1 VTTTRSRRAIATAI
15 AALAAAASLVLA
27 PAAQAAPTESG
38 IQPLGTNAGIQP
50 LGTNVGIQPLV
61 DGGDDVARATVP
73 QAAQQRAET
82 YWTPERL
89 RSAKPGDLLLA
100 GRDLA
105 EATGDVARGVEKV
118 VRGTVASTSKGLLGL
133 DLLADGGGAL
143 YDGGG
148 AVVRTTGKVFFT
160 LGGTN
165 YQCSGSSVVSG
176 SDSLVQTAGHCL
188 NEGPGAFATNF
199 VFIPQYRDG
208 AAPFGQ
214 FTATE
219 LFTTEQW
226 RTAGDLDYD
235 VGYAKVGTANGSTL
249 ADAVGAQGIGFNLER
264 GAEMYAFGYP
274 AAAPYDG
281 SKLAWCFGTVAADP
295 LGSAD
300 QGLTCDMTGGS
311 SGGPWFIDYD
321 AASGIGTLNS
331 LNSFKYNLAL
341 LNGRMYGPY
350 FGSVIEDLYT
360 TAAAA

>member
-1 VTTTRSRRAIATAI
+1 MTTTRSRRAIATAI

-27 PAAQAAPTESG
+27 PAAQAAPVE
-38 IQPLGTNAGIQP
+38 AGIQP
-50 LGTNVGIQPLV
+50 LATNDGIQPLV
-61 DGGDDVARATVP
+61 DGADDVARAAVSA
-73 QAAQQRAET
+73 AAQDRAST

-89 RSAKPGDLLLA
+89 RSATPGDALLV

-105 EATGDVARGVEKV
+105 DATGDVVRGAEKV
-118 VRGTVASTSKGLLGL
+118 VRGTVAKPGGGLLGTG
-133 DLLADGGGAL
+133 LLADGGGEL
-143 YDGGG
+143 YTGGG
-148 AVVRTTGKVFFT
+148 AVVKTTGKVFFT

-165 YQCSGSSVVSG
+165 YQCSGSSVVAG
-176 SDSLVQTAGHCL
+176 SESLVQTAGHCL

-226 RTAGDLDYD
+226 RTEGDLDYD

-264 GAEMYAFGYP
+264 GAQMYAFGYP

-281 SKLAWCFGTVAADP
+281 SKLAWCHGTVAADP
-295 LGSAD
+295 LGSSD

-321 AASGIGTLNS
+321 PAAGVGTLNS
-331 LNSFKYNLAL
+331 LNSFTYNLPL
-341 LNGRMYGPY
+341 FSGRMYGPY
-350 FGSVIEDLYT
+350 FGSVVQALYT

>member
-1 VTTTRSRRAIATAI
+1 MTTTRTRRAIAAT
-15 AALAAAASLVLA
+15 LAAVTAAATVTFTA
-27 PAAQAAPTESG
+27 
-38 IQPLGTNAGIQP
+38 GTAGA
-50 LGTNVGIQPLV
+50 VGIQPLV
-61 DGGDDVARATVP
+61 DRPGDVARSTVSS
-73 QAAQQRAET
+73 AAQERAAG

-89 RSAKPGDLLLA
+89 EAAKPGDLLLA
-100 GRDLA
+100 GRDLG
-105 EATGDVARGVEKV
+105 EATGEVLKGAEKV
-118 VRGTVASTSKGLLGL
+118 VRGTAATTGGLLGL
-133 DLLADGGGAL
+133 DLLAADGGGEL
-143 YDGGG
+143 YEGGG
-148 AVVRTTGKVFFT
+148 QVVRTTGKVFFT
-160 LGGTN
+160 LGGVN
-165 YQCSGSSVVSG
+165 YQCSGSSVVAG
-176 SDSLVQTAGHCL
+176 SESLVQTAGHCL
-188 NEGPGAFATNF
+188 NEGPGEFATNF

-264 GAEMYAFGYP
+264 GEEMYAFGYP

-321 AASGIGTLNS
+321 PAAGIGTLNS
-331 LNSFKYNLAL
+331 LNSFKYNVPLFG
-341 LNGRMYGPY
+341 GRMYGPY
-350 FGSVIEDLYT
+350 FGSVVEQLYT

>member
-1 VTTTRSRRAIATAI
+1 MTTTRTRRAIAASL
-15 AALAAAASLVLA
+15 AAFAAAASLALGAA
-27 PAAQAAPTESG
+27 PAQA
-38 IQPLGTNAGIQP
+38 AGIQP
-50 LGTNVGIQPLV
+50 LGESASSSDGIQPLS
-61 DGGDDVARATVP
+61 DGIQPLTDGADDVARATVGE
-73 QAAQQRAET
+73 AAQERAAD

-89 RSAKPGDLLLA
+89 RSAKPGDLLLL
-100 GRDLA
+100 GRDLS
-105 EATGDVARGVEKV
+105 EATGAVVKGAEKV
-118 VRGTVASTSKGLLGL
+118 VRGTTADAGGLLGL
-133 DLLADGGGAL
+133 DLLAADGGGEL

-148 AVVRTTGKVFFT
+148 QVVKTTGKVFFT

-165 YQCSGSSVVSG
+165 YQCSGSSVVAG
-176 SDSLVQTAGHCL
+176 SESLVQTAGHCL

-214 FTATE
+214 FAATE

-226 RTAGDLDYD
+226 RTEGDLDYD
-235 VGYAKVGTANGSTL
+235 VGYAKVGTAGGSTL

-264 GAEMYAFGYP
+264 GAEMYSFGYP

-281 SKLAWCFGTVAADP
+281 SKLAWCFGDVAADP
-295 LGSAD
+295 LGSSD

-321 AASGIGTLNS
+321 PQSGVGTLNS
-331 LNSFKYNLAL
+331 LNSFKYNVPLFS
-341 LNGRMYGPY
+341 GRMYGPY
-350 FGSVIEDLYT
+350 FGSVIEQLYS